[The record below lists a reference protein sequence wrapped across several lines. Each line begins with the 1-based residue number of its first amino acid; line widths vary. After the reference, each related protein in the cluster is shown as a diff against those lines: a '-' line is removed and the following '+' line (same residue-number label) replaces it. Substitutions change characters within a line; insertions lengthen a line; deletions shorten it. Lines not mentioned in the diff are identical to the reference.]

1 MKQDYIMRFEDGTPF
16 YPFGSPEQKE
26 FAGMLARA
34 HGRPAKQRAILE
46 GAYLKHTSWFHIKDL
61 EDLTLTFEHFRKNYN
76 KETYITLFCRQV
88 FYNLMFNATVE
99 GMIRSRRKV

>member
-1 MKQDYIMRFEDGTPF
+1 MKPDYIMNFEDGTPF

-46 GAYLKHTSWFHIKDL
+46 GAYLKHTSWFRVKDL
-61 EDLTLTFEHFRKNYN
+61 EDLTLMFEHFRQDHKD
-76 KETYITLFCRQV
+76 EYITRFCRQA
-88 FYNLMFNATVE
+88 FHNIMFNATAA
-99 GMIRSRRKV
+99 GLRRKI